1 MALSI
6 ILSQDASTVYTP
18 GSVVSGTVRLTAA
31 TEQAIESV
39 TIFFTG
45 QCKVLLIHSRGDMVI
60 SRTDYRSCG
69 HLFSQ
74 HLTLY
79 RGKYTHRKGTYIWPF
94 AFQIPTFAH
103 PTSLPSPDG
112 RGNFFEC
119 KAPWR
124 GTNYP
129 EPHPLP
135 PTLDY
140 HGAFLCSVEYVLH
153 ATLVRPPNS
162 YIFFRNNL
170 DVSKRIS
177 VQCSRAQRVLELPT
191 GPLHHIRQRTFH
203 IQSFERQTLHQR
215 RILSSLGH
223 AAKRA
228 INSPEIPQLSF
239 TLSIFVPKVLEGKS
253 DKPIPILISATH
265 HPQRQGSQCSPED
278 VDVALPVIQVKH
290 FALFV
295 IVHTHVRAGC
305 HELSEKKKV
314 SLGTGTCEIPIA
326 KEHLVSGS
334 LDLSNE
340 SPLSNGNLV
349 NLGDVA
355 NIRVSP
361 VRIIPEFSTCNIF
374 RAYSLE
380 LKFHL
385 VCGGKSMKFEFR
397 DITVD
402 VLPDEGTWRVE
413 SDADRPMFMEG
424 QVTPDEQ
431 LCVGSN
437 SDLSNLNDLIG
448 NEMVHEQLP
457 SYEPR
462 RT

>member
-18 GSVVSGTVRLTAA
+18 GSVVSGTVKLTAA

-45 QCKVLLIHSRGDMVI
+45 QCKVLLIHSRGDMVM

-79 RGKYTHRKGTYIWPF
+79 RGKYTHREGTYMWPF
-94 AFQIPTFAH
+94 AFRIPTFAH
-103 PTSLPSPDG
+103 PTFLPGPDG
-112 RGNFFEC
+112 RGNFFER

-140 HGAFLCSVEYVLH
+140 QGAFLCSVEYVLH

-162 YIFFRNNL
+162 YISLRNNL
-170 DVSKRIS
+170 DVSKRIL
-177 VQCSRAQRVLELPT
+177 VQCARAQQALELPA
-191 GPLHHIRQRTFH
+191 GSLHHIRQRTFH
-203 IQSFERQTLHQR
+203 IQSLERTTSHQR

-239 TLSIFVPKVLEGKS
+239 TLSVFVPKVLEEKS

-265 HPQRQGSQCSPED
+265 HRQRQGSQCGPED
-278 VDVALPVIQVKH
+278 VDVALPIIQVKH

-305 HELSEKKKV
+305 HELSEKKKL
-314 SLGTGTCEIPIA
+314 SLGTGACEIPVA
-326 KEHLVSGS
+326 KEHPVNGL
-334 LDLSNE
+334 LDSSNE

-355 NIRVSP
+355 NIRVDP
-361 VRIIPEFSTCNIF
+361 IRIIPEFSTYNIF

-380 LKFHL
+380 LKLHL
-385 VCGGKSMKFEFR
+385 VCAGKSMKFEFR

-402 VLPDEGTWRVE
+402 ILPDVVTSRLE
-413 SDADRPMFMEG
+413 SDADRPMLMEG
-424 QVTPDEQ
+424 QVTPDGQ
-431 LCVGSN
+431 LCAGSN
-437 SDLSNLNDLIG
+437 SDPSNLNDLIG

>member
-18 GSVVSGTVRLTAA
+18 GSVVSGTVKLTAA

-79 RGKYTHRKGTYIWPF
+79 RGKYTHREGTYMWPF
-94 AFQIPTFAH
+94 AFRIPTFAH
-103 PTSLPSPDG
+103 PTFLPGPDG
-112 RGNFFEC
+112 RGNFFER

-140 HGAFLCSVEYVLH
+140 RGAFLCSVEYALH

-162 YIFFRNNL
+162 YIFSRNNL
-170 DVSKRIS
+170 DASKRIL
-177 VQCSRAQRVLELPT
+177 VQCARAQRALELPT
-191 GPLHHIRQRTFH
+191 GSLHHIRQRTFH
-203 IQSFERQTLHQR
+203 IQSLERTTSHQR

-228 INSPEIPQLSF
+228 ISSPEIPQLSF
-239 TLSIFVPKVLEGKS
+239 TLSIFVPKVLEEKS

-265 HPQRQGSQCSPED
+265 HRQRQGSQCGPED

-290 FALFV
+290 FALFI

-305 HELSEKKKV
+305 HELSEKKKL
-314 SLGTGTCEIPIA
+314 SLGTGACEIPMA
-326 KEHLVSGS
+326 KEHPVSGL
-334 LDLSNE
+334 LDSSNE
-340 SPLSNGNLV
+340 SPLLNGNVV

-355 NIRVSP
+355 NIRVDP
-361 VRIIPEFSTCNIF
+361 VRIIPEFSTYNIF

-402 VLPDEGTWRVE
+402 ILPDVATSRVE
-413 SDADRPMFMEG
+413 PDADRPMLMEG

-431 LCVGSN
+431 LSAGSN

-448 NEMVHEQLP
+448 NEMLHEQLP

-462 RT
+462 RA

>member
-18 GSVVSGTVRLTAA
+18 GSVVSGTVKLTAA

-45 QCKVLLIHSRGDMVI
+45 QCKVLLIHSRGDMI
-60 SRTDYRSCG
+60 MSRTDYRSCG

-74 HLTLY
+74 HRTLY
-79 RGKYTHRKGTYIWPF
+79 RGKYTHREGTYMWPF
-94 AFQIPTFAH
+94 AFRIPTFAY
-103 PTSLPSPDG
+103 PTFLPGPDG
-112 RGNFFEC
+112 RGNFFER
-119 KAPWR
+119 KPPWR

-153 ATLVRPPNS
+153 ATLVHPPNS

-170 DVSKRIS
+170 DVSKRIL
-177 VQCSRAQRVLELPT
+177 VQCTRAQRVLELPT
-191 GPLHHIRQRTFH
+191 GSPHHIRQRTFH
-203 IQSFERQTLHQR
+203 IQPLEPTTSHQR

-228 INSPEIPQLSF
+228 ISSPDIPQLSF
-239 TLSIFVPKVLEGKS
+239 TLSIFVPKVLEEKS
-253 DKPIPILISATH
+253 DKPIPILLSVTH
-265 HPQRQGSQCSPED
+265 NRQRQGSQCSPED

-305 HELSEKKKV
+305 HELSEKKKL
-314 SLGTGTCEIPIA
+314 SLGTGACEIPVT
-326 KEHLVSGS
+326 KEHLASGL
-334 LDLSNE
+334 LDSSND

-355 NIRVSP
+355 NIRVDP
-361 VRIIPEFSTCNIF
+361 VRIIPEFSTYNIF

-380 LKFHL
+380 LKLHL

-402 VLPDEGTWRVE
+402 ILPDVVTSRVE
-413 SDADRPMFMEG
+413 SDADRLMSMEE

-431 LCVGSN
+431 LRARSN

-448 NEMVHEQLP
+448 DEMVHEQLP
-457 SYEPR
+457 GYEPR

>member
-18 GSVVSGTVRLTAA
+18 GSVVSGTVKLTAA

-45 QCKVLLIHSRGDMVI
+45 QCKVLLIHSRGDMAI

-79 RGKYTHRKGTYIWPF
+79 RGKYTHREGTYMWPF
-94 AFQIPTFAH
+94 AFRIPTFVH
-103 PTSLPSPDG
+103 PTSLPGPDG

-124 GTNYP
+124 GTNHP

-170 DVSKRIS
+170 DVSKRIL
-177 VQCSRAQRVLELPT
+177 VQCARAQRPT
-191 GPLHHIRQRTFH
+191 GPLYHIRQRTFH

-215 RILSSLGH
+215 RILSSLSH
-223 AAKRA
+223 AVKRA
-228 INSPEIPQLSF
+228 INSSEIPQLSF

-265 HPQRQGSQCSPED
+265 HRQHQGSQCSPED

-295 IVHTHVRAGC
+295 IIHTHVRAGC

-314 SLGTGTCEIPIA
+314 SLGTGTCEIPMA
-326 KEHLVSGS
+326 KEHPVSGS
-334 LDLSNE
+334 LDSSNE

-361 VRIIPEFSTCNIF
+361 VQIIPEFSTCNIF

-413 SDADRPMFMEG
+413 SDADRPMLMEG
-424 QVTPDEQ
+424 QVTPDER